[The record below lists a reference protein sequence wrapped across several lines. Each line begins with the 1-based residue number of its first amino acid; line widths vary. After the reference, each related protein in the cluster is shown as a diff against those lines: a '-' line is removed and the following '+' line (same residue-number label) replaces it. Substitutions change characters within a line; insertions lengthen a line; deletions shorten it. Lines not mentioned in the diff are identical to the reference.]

1 MKPNPII
8 GVMTLGDPREEV
20 FERAPEIWQ
29 PTMDRHR
36 KLVESLKKWG
46 NLSVITTDEIV
57 RSKARALQCTTDL
70 LSKGVECL
78 LIQIPI
84 WTKPIFAVHIAKKIQ
99 RAGVPCIIFGDY
111 ILSGIEAAH
120 GSLEQLG
127 VYHAF
132 VWGKLTNESTKKEIV
147 SFAKAASVVARLR
160 DTTHGIFGGRP
171 WGMYTTT
178 ADVAQW
184 QNLFGVDIE
193 HVDQIEIVREAEK
206 VPIDR
211 VKRHITWLKDHCGLI
226 EIDGKV
232 LTHEKLE
239 RQVRSYLATKEI
251 SIQEQFDFIGLKC
264 EPELCDKYVTQC
276 FTPTFMNDPY
286 DAEGPKEPIVCAC
299 EVDLDGA
306 LTMQI
311 LKLLTN
317 EPVIFVDL
325 IYLDEDGVFAC
336 TNCGGLP
343 TWYAK
348 RSSDPSINLREVHL
362 LPQAEGQAGGAS
374 TQFVCAPAETAT
386 LARLCRKAGK
396 YRMFIIHGKFVE
408 MPREK
413 LRETIW
419 PWPHLYF
426 KIDTDPLQFLKKYG
440 ANHIHAVV
448 GNYTSELVEICKM
461 VDIESI
467 VM

>member
-8 GVMTLGDPREEV
+8 GVMTLDDPREEV
-20 FERAPEIWQ
+20 FDRAPEIWQ
-29 PTMDRHR
+29 PTMNRH
-36 KLVESLKKWG
+36 KKVVESLKRG
-46 NLSVITTDEIV
+46 NLTVISTDEIV
-57 RSKARALQCTTDL
+57 RTKASAIKCTVDL
-70 LSKGVECL
+70 LAKGIECL
-78 LIQIPI
+78 LFQIPI
-84 WTKPIFAVHIAKKIQ
+84 WTKPTFAIYIAKRAE

-127 VYHAF
+127 INHALI
-132 VWGKLTNESTKKEIV
+132 WGNLEKESTITEIKN
-147 SFAKAASVVARLR
+147 FASAASTVLRLR
-160 DTTHGIFGGRP
+160 ESTIGVFGGRP

-178 ADVAQW
+178 ADVVQW
-184 QNLFGVDIE
+184 QNIFGVDIE
-193 HVDQIEIVREAEK
+193 HVDQLEIVRGSEEIPADQVGK
-206 VPIDR
+206 
-211 VKRHITWLKDHCGLI
+211 HIKWLKDNCGLI
-226 EIDGKV
+226 DYDGKV
-232 LTHEKLE
+232 LTQEKLE
-239 RQVRSYLATKEI
+239 LQISSYVATKKI
-251 SIQEQFDFIGLKC
+251 SEQEGFDFITIKC

-276 FTPTFMNDPY
+276 MTPTFMNDPY
-286 DAEGPKEPIVCAC
+286 DADGPKEPIVCAC

-317 EPVIFVDL
+317 QPVIFVDL
-325 IYLDEDGVFAC
+325 IHLDENGVFAC
-336 TNCGGLP
+336 TNCGGLA

-348 RSSDPSINLREVHL
+348 RSEDPAVNLREVHL

-374 TQFVCAPAETAT
+374 MQFVCASAESTT

-396 YRMFIIHGKFVE
+396 YRMFIFRGTFIE
-408 MPREK
+408 TPREK

-426 KIDTDPLQFLKKYG
+426 KTNTEPRLLIKQFG

-448 GNYTSELVEICKM
+448 GDYTSELTEFCNM
-461 VDIESI
+461 VGIEPI
-467 VM
+467 IL